1 MSSQKSGIWSFFSSV
16 KLTIVI
22 LAGIVCISVVGTV
35 VPQQE
40 SAREM
45 MQHMSPGLV
54 SFLRTMQVFDIYHS
68 IWFFLFM
75 GFLFLNLVICSL
87 NRFPG
92 AWRRFRAN
100 VSPDEEA
107 VFKGL
112 SPEAMLRTKTAAK
125 TVADVVSAAMKG
137 KWRRLQRLDGDKGIT
152 LCGEKRN
159 ISHLGVYIV
168 HASVLLLIAGA
179 VIGSLFGI
187 EGSVNINEGET
198 VNAIDL
204 RGGKGTRPLPFA
216 VRCDRFTIEFYENG
230 APKTFRS
237 DLTFLKDNRIIH
249 QGPLMVNHPIS
260 IDGLRFYQASYGQAP
275 EGKATLSFLKN
286 GRKGEDKA
294 LAVGDSFELPGREG
308 TVHVLRLEENLM
320 QMGPAIKLSVR
331 STRGETV
338 FWVFRHIDKIREM
351 NPGIIE
357 QVPLFNPGLFSPYVF
372 VLNGM
377 AEKYYTGLQV
387 NSDPGAPIVA
397 VAAVLMIVGLLMVF
411 FTSHRRVW
419 IRIDTNQGL
428 TRISIAGRSHKDA
441 AGLEREM
448 KRLLEK
454 IGKGLGAAI

>member
-1 MSSQKSGIWSFFSSV
+1 M
-16 KLTIVI
+16 
-22 LAGIVCISVVGTV
+22 
-35 VPQQE
+35 
-40 SAREM
+40 
-45 MQHMSPGLV
+45 
-54 SFLRTMQVFDIYHS
+54 
-68 IWFFLFM
+68 
-75 GFLFLNLVICSL
+75 
-87 NRFPG
+87 
-92 AWRRFRAN
+92 
-100 VSPDEEA
+100 
-107 VFKGL
+107 
-112 SPEAMLRTKTAAK
+112 
-125 TVADVVSAAMKG
+125 
-137 KWRRLQRLDGDKGIT
+137 
-152 LCGEKRN
+152 
-159 ISHLGVYIV
+159 
-168 HASVLLLIAGA
+168 
-179 VIGSLFGI
+179 
-187 EGSVNINEGET
+187 
-198 VNAIDL
+198 NAIDL

-387 NSDPGAPIVA
+387 NSESRCAHRGCRCRAHDRRFCSWFFSRPTVGCGFALIPIRALPGSVSPGGVIK
-397 VAAVLMIVGLLMVF
+397 
-411 FTSHRRVW
+411 TPPVW
-419 IRIDTNQGL
+419 N
-428 TRISIAGRSHKDA
+428 GR
-441 AGLEREM
+441 
-448 KRLLEK
+448 
-454 IGKGLGAAI
+454 